1 MKEPLAVL
9 IVEDVEQEVELLVH
23 DLSKHYD
30 PLEYA
35 WVYDEPG
42 MLAALQSRTW
52 HSILCDYGLPLLP
65 WPRPLNLAM
74 EYAPFTPFIVL
85 SRLSDTDA
93 QAVIKD
99 GASAFIDKRVGPMA
113 DDLYKRI
120 ERERERLRH
129 QQAGEES
136 MAKIQAMAKRGK

>member
-9 IVEDVEQEVELLVH
+9 IVEDMEQEVELLVH

-42 MLAALQSRTW
+42 MLAALQDRIW
-52 HSILCDYGLPLLP
+52 DIIACDYGLPLLP
-65 WPRPLNLAM
+65 WPGALIIAM
-74 EYAPFTPFIVL
+74 EHAPFTPFIVL

-120 ERERERLRH
+120 ELERERLRH
-129 QQAGEES
+129 QQAGAES